1 MKRLPLALTE
11 TLEHFV
17 FVIPPSEELALLE
30 DRREESE
37 EDLSNVATASSL
49 KVKSEQLVL
58 TLGGLQIGGG
68 ECLPPRD

>member
-1 MKRLPLALTE
+1 M
-11 TLEHFV
+11 

-68 ECLPPRD
+68 ECLPQRD